1 MNLGD
6 PFLPVVN
13 TTHDDYCTSGSVTGR
28 GNGIAVVYIGSRTAV
43 AFLLMVRFVEARGVL
58 IPAQT

>member
-13 TTHDDYCTSGSVTGR
+13 AAHDDYCTSGSVTDH
-28 GNGIAVVYIGSRTAV
+28 GNGIAVVYIGSRIAV
-43 AFLLMVRFVEARGVL
+43 VFC
-58 IPAQT
+58 